1 MLYHVTLRFPLA
13 KNEESSH
20 QSLKEAHNTIR
31 KRFPKA
37 IYTDLHNVK
46 SHDFPPDAKLTLIWR
61 NAKKRSGKY
70 GTGEDSSFAIGW
82 IFRDD
87 ITESEKMEM
96 WEKFAKEDQERRMR
110 EQLADNL
117 KGTWR
122 GR

>member
-13 KNEESSH
+13 KNEESTH
-20 QSLKEAHNTIR
+20 ESLEEAHATIR

-37 IYTDLHNVK
+37 IYTDLQNIK
-46 SHDFPPDAKLTLIWR
+46 SHDFPSDAKLTLIWR
-61 NAKKRSGKY
+61 NAKKRGGKY
-70 GTGEDSSFAIGW
+70 GTGADSSSAIGW

-96 WEKFAKEDQERRMR
+96 WEKFEKEYQERRTR
-110 EQLADNL
+110 EQRAEDL
-117 KGTWR
+117 KGAWR

>member
-20 QSLKEAHNTIR
+20 ESLEEAHAAIR

-37 IYTDLHNVK
+37 IYTDLQNIK

-70 GTGEDSSFAIGW
+70 GTGADSSSAIGW

-110 EQLADNL
+110 EQQAEDL
-117 KGTWR
+117 KGSWR

>member
-1 MLYHVTLRFPLA
+1 MLYHVTLKFPLA
-13 KNEESSH
+13 KNEESTH
-20 QSLKEAHNTIR
+20 QSLEEAHAAIR

-37 IYTDLHNVK
+37 IYTDLHNI
-46 SHDFPPDAKLTLIWR
+46 HPLDFPPDAKLTLIWR
-61 NAKKRSGKY
+61 NAKKRTGRY
-70 GTGEDSSFAIGW
+70 GTGADSSSAIGW

-96 WEKFAKEDQERRMR
+96 WGRFAKEDQERRMR
-110 EQLADNL
+110 EQRARDL